1 MKLTKNAKGTAV
13 VSVIATVL
21 AIALVFIAPRPSSE
35 TALKDTHPQS
45 PNWCCATIVTEISL
59 R

>member
-13 VSVIATVL
+13 LGVIATVL
-21 AIALVFIAPRPSSE
+21 VIALVLIAPRSRYE
-35 TALKDTHPQS
+35 TVPIDTPLPS
-45 PNWCCATIVTEISL
+45 PNFCCATIVAEISS

>member
-13 VSVIATVL
+13 VSVIAIIL
-21 AIALVFIAPRPSSE
+21 AIALVFIAPRPLSE
-35 TALKDTHPQS
+35 TALKDTPLQS
-45 PNWCCATIVTEISL
+45 PNFCCATIVAEISS